1 MNYLV
6 SYNHSGNTL
15 VRYYIELLTG
25 LPTIG
30 HNPACI
36 SDRFDTNFLNVDKT
50 KSPILIK
57 RHEVKDKEISINDK
71 FIFLLRDDEDC
82 IKKNYYTELIKY
94 NKLKRQYLTFK
105 GPRLI
110 IFYHEILTDI
120 LGVSKRILQFIEFK
134 ETKRTKAIIDTKFH
148 NEKSLSIYR
157 NPTGQPSCKS

>member
-36 SDRFDTNFLNVDKT
+36 SDRFDDNFLNVDKT

-57 RHEVKDKEISINDK
+57 RHEIENGEITIDDK
-71 FIFLLRDDEDC
+71 FIFLLRDEEC
-82 IKKNYYTELIKY
+82 IKEEYKTEILKY
-94 NKLKRQYLTFK
+94 NQLRNQYLSFRGRK
-105 GPRLI
+105 MV

-134 ETKRTKAIIDTKFH
+134 ETRTKAIIDTKFH